1 MEIEKQYLSDTIFV
15 HDGNR
20 LAVRALEAIFLKKM
34 RFHPLIIHGKKGTGK
49 SQLLKT
55 AVKVIHEQN
64 KFEFSSA
71 ESLKNYAY
79 SEAYKIVLIS
89 AENLTKEIL
98 EILIFSDI
106 KYVLIDDLQL
116 LPKDS
121 DIEEKLF
128 LLNESGYIQLI
139 ATSNVE
145 PRDLDICAKLKY
157 QLNLGMVVNII
168 PEISN

>member
-1 MEIEKQYLSDTIFV
+1 
-15 HDGNR
+15 
-20 LAVRALEAIFLKKM
+20 M

-79 SEAYKIVLIS
+79 SEAYKIGLIS

-98 EILIFSDI
+98 EILIF
-106 KYVLIDDLQL
+106 
-116 LPKDS
+116 
-121 DIEEKLF
+121 F
-128 LLNESGYIQLI
+128 
-139 ATSNVE
+139 
-145 PRDLDICAKLKY
+145 
-157 QLNLGMVVNII
+157 
-168 PEISN
+168 

>member
-1 MEIEKQYLSDTIFV
+1 M
-15 HDGNR
+15 
-20 LAVRALEAIFLKKM
+20 
-34 RFHPLIIHGKKGTGK
+34 IIHGTKGTGK

-71 ESLKNYAY
+71 ESLKNYGY

-145 PRDLDICAKLKY
+145 PRDLDICEKLKD

>member
-1 MEIEKQYLSDTIFV
+1 MEIKNQHLSDTILV
-15 HDGNR
+15 YDGNR
-20 LAVRALEAIFLKKM
+20 WAVMTLEAIILKKT

-49 SQLLKT
+49 SQLLKP

-79 SEAYKIVLIS
+79 SEASKVVLIS

-98 EILIFSDI
+98 EILILSDI
-106 KYVLIDDLQL
+106 RFVLIDDLQQ

-128 LLNESGYIQLI
+128 LLNESSYIQLI

-145 PRDLDICAKLKY
+145 PKDLDIGEKLKW
-157 QLNLGMVVNII
+157 GMVVNII